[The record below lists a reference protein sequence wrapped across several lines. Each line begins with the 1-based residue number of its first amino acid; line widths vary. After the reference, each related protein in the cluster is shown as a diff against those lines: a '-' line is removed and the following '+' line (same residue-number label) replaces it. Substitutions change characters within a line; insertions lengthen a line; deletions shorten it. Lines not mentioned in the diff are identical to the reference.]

1 MSSELPMSISVPFIF
16 LSRSFSSLS
25 LRSNS
30 TYKLDYLYEIS
41 HLRENCRIPDINI
54 SLVYPYRILKK
65 KNKSTLIQKKNTLKT
80 LVRPIYISSSIG
92 ICSSFMV
99 WLASN
104 PVFFPRAPYHHMFS
118 PWIYYSPMVGS
129 RMHSCSYRSLASF
142 SYFPW

>member
-41 HLRENCRIPDINI
+41 HLRENGRIPDINI
-54 SLVYPYRILKK
+54 SLVHPCRILKK
-65 KNKSTLIQKKNTLKT
+65 KESILILKKKTLKA
-80 LVRPIYISSSIG
+80 LVRPIYISSSMG

-99 WLASN
+99 
-104 PVFFPRAPYHHMFS
+104 
-118 PWIYYSPMVGS
+118 
-129 RMHSCSYRSLASF
+129 
-142 SYFPW
+142 